1 MIRKRAIAIEYH
13 PGVCAPAL
21 RTFHPVIA
29 EWFRSALGEP
39 TRAQAL
45 AWPAIRS
52 AESVL
57 LLAPT
62 GSGKTLAA
70 FLGAIDRLLF
80 AGTPEGCRV
89 LYVSPLKALAVDIE
103 RNLRAPMEGIATTA
117 KDRGVGL
124 RIPVVD
130 VRTGDTPP
138 SARARMLRHPP
149 DILITTPESLYLLLT
164 SRARETL
171 RTVETVIVDE
181 IHALVPGK
189 RGTHL
194 FLSLER
200 LERLRGG
207 RPLQR
212 IGLSATQRPLDEVA
226 RLLGGFDDT
235 GKQRPVSVIDA
246 GHRKQLELSVQ
257 LPDVE
262 LAQMHPSA
270 VQPPDRRE
278 PAGLWPHLHARIVEL
293 VLQHRSTLVFCNSRR
308 LAERTAAALDTIAGK
323 EIALAHHGS
332 VAREKRAQ
340 IEARLKAGELPAI
353 VATSSL
359 ELGIDMGAIDLV
371 IQLEAPGSV
380 AAGLQRVGR
389 ACHGVDGVPRGVL
402 LPKHRGDLLAC
413 AAAGRALLDGEVEET
428 SYPRN
433 PLDVLAQQIVA
444 IVCEEPM
451 HVDELFALVRR
462 AAPYAELPRAA
473 FDGVLDMLA
482 GRYPAEDF
490 SGLRPR
496 VVWDRT
502 TGTVRAREGAARVA
516 VTHGGTIPD
525 RGLFGVFLAGPDGSA
540 FGGRRVGELDE
551 EMVFELRLGDVFLLG
566 SSSWRADEISQDRVI
581 VSPAPGQPGRM
592 PFWHGDRLGRSRLF
606 GARVGELASL
616 LARIEPDRA
625 FATLMADYHLD
636 ASAARNLVDYVQ
648 QQLRTA
654 GNVPGADTIVVERYP
669 DEVGD
674 WRVCVLSPF
683 GSAVH
688 VPWSM
693 AVRRRLEERYG
704 TADTHVT
711 DDGMVF
717 RLPSAD
723 HPPPVELF
731 FPDAQSVERVVTDAL
746 PATSLFA
753 AAFREC
759 AGRALLLPKRSP
771 ARRTPLWAQ
780 RRRAGDLLA
789 NVSRYPSFP
798 IVLEAYRQCLRD
810 TLDLPG
816 LIEVLQRVERKSI
829 RVTTVDSVVPSPF
842 AANVLFSF
850 AAQFMYLD
858 DAPPAERRAQALTID
873 HVRLRELLGDR
884 ELRELLDPEVI
895 SHYERVLQGLEHTAR
910 SADALHDLLLRVGDL
925 SADEIAGRCDDAS
938 HARDWVDSLRRERR
952 ALPVTIAGG
961 ERWIAVEDAA
971 PVRDALGVK
980 LPPGLPA
987 ALTASVAEPL
997 RGLVARYA
1005 ATHGPFAA
1013 ASVAARFGVP
1023 ERVLAPVLDAL
1034 VASSRLIE
1042 GAFLPAGQGTEYCDA
1057 RVLQVLRARTL
1068 AHLRSQ
1074 IEPVEADAYAR
1085 FLLAWQG
1092 VGEARQGQDAV
1103 LQTVR
1108 QLEGLALPVSALEE
1122 DILPARVARYS
1133 PWELDSLCASGQVE
1147 WVGIDSL
1154 AGGDGRIA
1162 LFCSED
1168 ERMPAPPPGH
1178 AVGGLA
1184 SAVRDRLASRGP
1196 AFFRDLVRDVGGY
1209 PGDLLDALWS
1219 LVWAREVT
1227 NDTLEPLRSRLRSA
1241 TQTHRRGRE
1250 PRRSPAS
1257 GLPGSEGRWSLR
1269 RYPSTPR
1276 DPTAAAASLV
1286 RCLLDRYGIVLREV
1300 ADSEGIAGGFTAVY
1314 PVLRA
1319 MEESGAVRRG
1329 YFVRGHGGTQFAL
1342 PGADERL
1349 RSVREHDDDAEAIVL
1364 AATDSASPWGSIL
1377 PWPERQSEAA
1387 GRPQRVTGARVVLW
1401 QGGLVGWMPRSDPS
1415 LITFLP
1421 EGPTRPIAARA
1432 MARALVGLAQRLR
1445 LPVLLIATIDG
1456 APAAEGETGRAFL
1469 EAGFIATGGGLM
1481 LKRKM
1486 LGG

>member
-1 MIRKRAIAIEYH
+1 VR
-13 PGVCAPAL
+13 APAL
-21 RTFHPVIA
+21 RTFHPVVA

-39 TRAQAL
+39 TRAQSL
-45 AWPAIRS
+45 AWPAIRR

-70 FLGAIDRLLF
+70 FLDAIDRLVV
-80 AGTPEGCRV
+80 AGAQTGCRV

-103 RNLRAPMEGIATTA
+103 RNLRAPIEGISAIARTRA
-117 KDRGVGL
+117 LDL
-124 RIPVVD
+124 RIPSVD
-130 VRTGDTPP
+130 VRTGDTPA
-138 SARARMLRHPP
+138 SSRARMLRHPP

-194 FLSLER
+194 FVSLER
-200 LERLRGG
+200 LEALRDG

-212 IGLSATQRPLDEVA
+212 IGLSATQRPLEEVA
-226 RLLGGFDDT
+226 RLLVGFDDT
-235 GKQRPVSVIDA
+235 GTQRPVTVIDA
-246 GHRKQLELSVQ
+246 GHRKPLDLSVQ

-262 LAQMHPSA
+262 LGQTHA
-270 VQPPDRRE
+270 VAEADPARRE
-278 PAGLWPHLHARIVEL
+278 VPGLWPHLHARIVEL

-308 LAERTAAALDTIAGK
+308 LAERTAAALDSIAGR

-371 IQLEAPGSV
+371 VQLEAPGSV
-380 AAGLQRVGR
+380 ASGLQRIGR
-389 ACHGVDGVPRGVL
+389 ACHGVGGVPRGVL

-413 AAAGRALLDGEVEET
+413 AAAGRALLAGEVEET

-444 IVCEEPM
+444 IACERPI
-451 HVDELFALVRR
+451 HVDALFALVRR

-490 SGLRPR
+490 AGLRPR
-496 VVWDRT
+496 VVWDRAA
-502 TGTVRAREGAARVA
+502 GVVRAREGAARVA

-525 RGLFGVFLAGPDGSA
+525 RGLYGVFLAGPDGSA

-566 SSSWRADEISQDRVI
+566 SSSWRAEAITHDRVI
-581 VSPAPGQPGRM
+581 VAPAPGQPGRM
-592 PFWHGDRLGRSRLF
+592 PFWHGDRVGRSRLF
-606 GARVGELASL
+606 GVLVGELASL
-616 LARIEPDRA
+616 IARLEPERA
-625 FATLMADYHLD
+625 FATLTADYHLD
-636 ASAARNLVDYVQ
+636 ASAARNLVDYVR
-648 QQLRTA
+648 QQLHAA
-654 GNVPGADTIVVERYP
+654 GNVPGADTIVVERYT

-717 RLPSAD
+717 RLPAAD

-731 FPDAQSVERVVTDAL
+731 FPDSQTVERTVTEAL
-746 PATSLFA
+746 PDTSLFA

-759 AGRALLLPKRSP
+759 AGRSLLLPKRSP

-816 LIEVLQRVERKSI
+816 LVDVLQRVERKAI
-829 RVTTVDSVVPSPF
+829 RVAAVDSVVPSPF

-858 DAPPAERRAQALTID
+858 DAPPAERRAHALSID

-895 SHYERVLQGLEHTAR
+895 AHYERVLQGLEHPAR
-910 SADALHDLLLRVGDL
+910 SADSLHDLLLRVGDL
-925 SADEIAGRCDDAS
+925 SREEVAVRCDDPA
-938 HARDWVDSLRRERR
+938 HADAWIGSLSREGR
-952 ALPVTIAGG
+952 ALPIAIAG
-961 ERWIAVEDAA
+961 EDRWIAVEDAA
-971 PVRDALGVK
+971 RARDGLGVELPSGLPDALTG
-980 LPPGLPA
+980 
-987 ALTASVAEPL
+987 SVEGPL
-997 RGLVARYA
+997 RGIVARYA
-1005 ATHGPFAA
+1005 ATHGPFSA
-1013 ASVAARFGVP
+1013 ASAATRLGLP
-1023 ERVLAPVLDAL
+1023 ERVVSSVLDDL
-1034 VASSRLIE
+1034 VAASRLID
-1042 GAFLPAGQGTEYCDA
+1042 GAFLSDGQGTEYCDA

-1074 IEPVEADAYAR
+1074 IEPVEADALGR

-1092 VGEARQGQDAV
+1092 IGEARQGQDAV

-1108 QLEGLALPVSALEE
+1108 LLEGLALPVSALEE
-1122 DILPARVARYS
+1122 DVLPARVAVYR
-1133 PWELDSLCASGQVE
+1133 PWDLDSLCASGQIE
-1147 WVGIDSL
+1147 WVGIDAL

-1168 ERMPAPPPGH
+1168 ERMPVPPPGH
-1178 AVGGLA
+1178 AEGGMA
-1184 SAVRDRLASRGP
+1184 AAIRDRLAERGP
-1196 AFFRDLVRDVGGY
+1196 AFFRDIVRDVGGY
-1209 PGDLLDALWS
+1209 PGELLDALWS

-1227 NDTLEPLRSRLRSA
+1227 NDTLEPLRSRLRA
-1241 TQTHRRGRE
+1241 NAQTHRRGRD
-1250 PRRSPAS
+1250 PRRTPSP

-1269 RYPSTPR
+1269 RASSTPL
-1276 DPTAAAASLV
+1276 DPTEKATRLV
-1286 RCLLDRYGIVLREV
+1286 RCLLERYGIIVREV
-1300 ADSEGIAGGFTAVY
+1300 ADAEGVPGGFSAVY

-1319 MEESGAVRRG
+1319 MEESGAIRRG

-1349 RSVREHDDDAEAIVL
+1349 RSVRDPDDDADAIVL
-1364 AATDSASPWGSIL
+1364 AATDPASPWGSIL
-1377 PWPERQSEAA
+1377 PWPERQDPSLA
-1387 GRPQRVTGARVVLW
+1387 RPLRTAGARVILW
-1401 QGGLVGWMPRSDPS
+1401 QGSLVGWMPRSDPS
-1415 LITFLP
+1415 LLTFLP
-1421 EGPTRPIAARA
+1421 EGPTGPVAARA
-1432 MARALVGLAQRLR
+1432 MARALVRHAQRLR
-1445 LPVLLIATIDG
+1445 LPVLLIAAIDG

-1469 EAGFIATGGGLM
+1469 EAGFVATGGGLM
-1481 LKRKM
+1481 LKRRAQPA
-1486 LGG
+1486 